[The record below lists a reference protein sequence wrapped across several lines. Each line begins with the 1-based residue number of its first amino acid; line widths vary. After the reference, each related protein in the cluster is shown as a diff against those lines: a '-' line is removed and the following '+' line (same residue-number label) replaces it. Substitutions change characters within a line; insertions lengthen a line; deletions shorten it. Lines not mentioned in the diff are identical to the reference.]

1 MVRKQYIDKDGLL
14 IQDRSNR
21 AKEQT
26 KRTLIQGLDLAQ
38 PNSNGEE
45 AFDFR
50 AGGGSSSRRQKAS
63 IDLRSDID
71 KKKSERKSKESG
83 RAYPLKL

>member
-1 MVRKQYIDKDGLL
+1 MRKQYIDKDGLL
-14 IQDRSNR
+14 IQDRSNL

-50 AGGGSSSRRQKAS
+50 AGGGSSSRRRKAS
-63 IDLRSDID
+63 IEID
-71 KKKSERKSKESG
+71 KKKSERRSKESG
-83 RAYPLKL
+83 RAPAKL